1 MILLH
6 NLEGL
11 GITSGAEWRKSF
23 KAYTLNPSGE
33 QDDKPPQVPPKSPRT
48 GCGASPKVPP
58 KSPRTEKRAFPR
70 PRRKPLHSAT
80 SSVSTACSTSSAEA
94 SVSSKSSMCVPISV
108 EGLISNAAS
117 NSIKKISAEP
127 LTCLYNGGRGT
138 PARKVT
144 PRSQPCNP
152 RSDEQDRSNE
162 TLALAESSWYRES
175 LVSTDEAPES
185 KEEEGVV
192 DSLQWH
198 AQRSILEPSVI
209 DNGRPIQRGDTSL
222 MHNLSKLMI
231 RRSSLTSK
239 ETVIPTGTKV
249 REASDNLPSTD
260 LSILRQLANERVE
273 GFEVLSMEDLSNL
286 SKVRITVPLLR
297 NMTSS
302 NASLGINPPGRTRPI
317 PSTHVRVPPGWPQRL
332 TRASARLS
340 QILALIRSM
349 CGEYHQ
355 AGRSVGG
362 AGYCDRRLGVEIR
375 AGGAQKVENSAEAA
389 GTRCGYVDRC

>member
-1 MILLH
+1 MIVLH

-23 KAYTLNPSGE
+23 EAYKITPSGE

-48 GCGASPKVPP
+48 G
-58 KSPRTEKRAFPR
+58 KRAFPR

-80 SSVSTACSTSSAEA
+80 SSVSTARSTSSAET
-94 SVSSKSSMCVPISV
+94 SVSSKSSMCVPTSV
-108 EGLISNAAS
+108 KGPISNAAS

-127 LTCLYNGGRGT
+127 LTCLYDGGRRT
-138 PARKVT
+138 PSRKVT
-144 PRSQPCNP
+144 PRSQPYNP
-152 RSDEQDRSNE
+152 RSDEQDRPNE
-162 TLALAESSWYRES
+162 PLALAESSWYRES

-198 AQRSILEPSVI
+198 AQRRILEPSVI

-222 MHNLSKLMI
+222 M
-231 RRSSLTSK
+231 RSSLSSK
-239 ETVIPTGTKV
+239 ETAIPTRTKV

-260 LSILRQLANERVE
+260 LTILRQLANERVE

-286 SKVRITVPLLR
+286 SKVCVTVPVLR

-302 NASLGINPPGRTRPI
+302 NARLGINPPGRTRPI

-340 QILALIRSM
+340 QIAAPIKSM
-349 CGEYHQ
+349 HGEYHQ

-375 AGGAQKVENSAEAA
+375 ADGA
-389 GTRCGYVDRC
+389 